1 MSPRWRSFWFLILAI
16 GFVFLIDRISTQARV
31 DHKQATNKETAQR
44 AVEKR
49 TAQAKAKG
57 PARPMLVPL
66 YPRGDLLVPQT
77 AKADPKAQRPKKVAA
92 TVDKKQAPLIPPSL
106 DQDGNRP
113 ILEVGYDQIG
123 FTRYLDVI
131 EHVGRF
137 FVLLESE
144 EGSRLGPEV
153 SLSGGFLYADQTDL
167 SRLAINRPHLVTDPK
182 VQDRLSSIDLPTE
195 AFDDRVVLVLTKPFD
210 SLLWDS
216 ISESLTEQGFS
227 LDQVGLVTGAY
238 VTGKNGVFLALD
250 RAVIK
255 DDGHRVSLNKRV
267 RVSLL

>member
-16 GFVFLIDRISTQARV
+16 GFVILIDQISTQARV
-31 DHKQATNKETAQR
+31 DHRQATDKETAQR
-44 AVEKR
+44 VVEKR
-49 TAQAKAKG
+49 AAQAKAKEPPG
-57 PARPMLVPL
+57 PRLVPL
-66 YPRGDLLVPQT
+66 YPRGDLLVAQT
-77 AKADPKAQRPKKVAA
+77 AKADPKAQRPKKSAA
-92 TVDKKQAPLIPPSL
+92 AVEKKQAPLKPPSL

-123 FTRYLDVI
+123 FAQYLDVI

-144 EGSRLGPEV
+144 DGSRLGPEV
-153 SLSGGFLYADQTDL
+153 SLSGGYLYAGQTDL
-167 SRLAINRPHLVTDPK
+167 TRLAIDRPHLVTDLK
-182 VQDRLSSIDLPTE
+182 VHDRLSSIDLPTE

-216 ISESLTEQGFS
+216 ISESLTKQGFS
-227 LDQVGLVTGAY
+227 LNQVGLVTGAY
-238 VTGKNGVFLALD
+238 VTGKNGVFLELD

-255 DDGHRVSLNKRV
+255 EDGHRVSLNKRV